1 MLTNIFKR
9 NVSVTRR
16 GVGSYIDHI
25 WYDGVNT
32 QFVIRASVHPTPESV
47 LKTLPEGYR
56 TSDSFTL
63 YTITNLISAEYDT
76 NNPDTVV
83 LYNKNYL
90 VARIRKWDNS
100 TLSHYEIIVT
110 KDERDV
116 N

>member
-1 MLTNIFKR
+1 MLTSIFKR
-9 NVSVTRR
+9 NVSVIRR
-16 GVGSYIDHI
+16 GVGSYVDHI

-32 QFVIRASVHPTPESV
+32 QFVIRASVHPTPAEV

-63 YTITNLISAEYDT
+63 YTTTTLVSVEYDN
-76 NNPDTVV
+76 NNPDTVI
-83 LYNKNYL
+83 LYDNNYL
-90 VARIRKWDNS
+90 VARVKRWDNS
-100 TLSHYEIIVT
+100 TLSHYEIVVT